1 MRGSMW
7 RGASSLTFFSILTV
21 LASSVAGA
29 TSSIHTVISTQC
41 TEDIYF
47 EWQAIG
53 LAYR

>member
-1 MRGSMW
+1 MRGGMG
-7 RGASSLTFFSILTV
+7 RRASPVNI
-21 LASSVAGA
+21 AGLLCTLVTA
-29 TSSIHTVISTQC
+29 AAGITSSIHTVISTQC

>member
-1 MRGSMW
+1 M
-7 RGASSLTFFSILTV
+7 TFFGLLSIL
-21 LASSVAGA
+21 ASTAAGA